1 MITEKVIIVA
11 IIAVA
16 FVFCCLIGSVCDVI
30 KKKGE
35 RKNERK
41 NDDNV

>member
-11 IIAVA
+11 IVAVA
-16 FVFCCLIGSVCDVI
+16 FVVCCLIGSVCDVI

-35 RKNERK
+35 RENELK

>member
-11 IIAVA
+11 IVAVA
-16 FVFCCLIGSVCDVI
+16 FVVCCLIGSVCDVI

-35 RKNERK
+35 RKNERNNK
-41 NDDNV
+41 DDV

>member
-11 IIAVA
+11 IVAVA
-16 FVFCCLIGSVCDVI
+16 FVVCCLIGSVCDVI

-35 RKNERK
+35 RKNER
-41 NDDNV
+41 DDEDNI